1 MPKSMTLIWRL
12 LRKHI
17 SLFEL
22 TIFFIVNLIG
32 MTVIIGGVQLYS
44 DVKPILSGED
54 RLIGNDYL
62 VVTRPVERVGVGGK
76 LFSEEDIAD
85 FRAQEFVEKVGEFT
99 PSQYKVYGSMIFG
112 GRALS
117 TMLFFESVPDDF
129 LDVKP
134 EDWVYD
140 AEKKIIP
147 IILPRNYLNLYNFGF
162 SSSQELPQITEDVIG
177 SVELDVVLQG
187 SNGLYGDF
195 RGSVVAFSDR
205 LNTILV
211 PEQFM
216 LWANEEY
223 GDGEDAA
230 GEASRLIIEVEDPT
244 NPELVAY
251 LQEKGYEIENKPA
264 ESSKAMHILKVCVVI
279 IVCVGVAFS
288 LLSLIIL
295 TLSIYLLL
303 QKNVSKLENLV
314 LIGYTPARVALPYNL
329 ITLALNI
336 TIWVISSVV
345 IVFVQRLYIDY
356 ISQVAGYEL
365 SASPMIAIV
374 VGALFTALI
383 IAFNFYII
391 NRKIR
396 EISRKR

>member
-1 MPKSMTLIWRL
+1 MTLIWRL

-365 SASPMIAIV
+365 NASPMIAIV